1 MMGELKQIKI
11 SSLKPWI
18 VASLSLK
25 YIEVL

>member
-1 MMGELKQIKI
+1 MMGELKQINI

-18 VASLSLK
+18 IVFLSLK